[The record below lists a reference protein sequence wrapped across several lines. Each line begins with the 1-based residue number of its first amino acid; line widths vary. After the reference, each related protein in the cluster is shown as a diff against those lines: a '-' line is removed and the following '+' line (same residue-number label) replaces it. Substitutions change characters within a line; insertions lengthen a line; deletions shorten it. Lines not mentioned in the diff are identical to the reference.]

1 MTGSATIKLKS
12 QNGASFSF
20 ALLLFLVCAVVSS
33 VVLAASTAS
42 MGQFAGQGKADQR
55 YYAVTSAAGLFSD
68 AFGES
73 GELQYTLTETCRGT
87 RTITRPQA
95 GAATETFAKDKGASN
110 AELVAPAYDEGYD
123 FLSDATA
130 YALFGHPSS
139 WATQANLSSQLAEAS
154 WGTWLL
160 STAAKDDD
168 TGLPKATASTA
179 TFKVSPDIP
188 GVDPSETAYD
198 VTVDATL
205 NDDWTCDLYFH
216 NDAADSNDR
225 FYLYMKLS
233 AIVEEGVAVSE
244 QLQGST
250 ASTDDGTVNEEL
262 VSETK
267 TTTVTWHVERVVP
280 GRGPVSGS

>member
-1 MTGSATIKLKS
+1 MTSSAATKLKS
-12 QNGASFSF
+12 QDGASFSF

-95 GAATETFAKDKGASN
+95 GAATETFEKDKAASS
-110 AELVAPAYDEGYD
+110 AELGIPSYEGYD

-130 YALFGHPSS
+130 YALFGQPSS
-139 WATQANLSSQLAEAS
+139 WATPANLSGLLAES
-154 WGTWLL
+154 GWGTWLL
-160 STAAKDDD
+160 SGAAKDDE
-168 TGLPKATASTA
+168 TGLPKANASTA
-179 TFKVSPDIP
+179 TFTISPDIP
-188 GVDPSETAYD
+188 GVDSSEGSGYD
-198 VTVDATL
+198 VTVDAAL

-233 AIVEEGVAVSE
+233 AVVEEGTAVSE
-244 QLQGST
+244 RLQGATES
-250 ASTDDGTVNEEL
+250 SDDGTVNKEL
-262 VSETK
+262 VTETK
-267 TTTVTWHVERVVP
+267 TTTVTWSVERVVP